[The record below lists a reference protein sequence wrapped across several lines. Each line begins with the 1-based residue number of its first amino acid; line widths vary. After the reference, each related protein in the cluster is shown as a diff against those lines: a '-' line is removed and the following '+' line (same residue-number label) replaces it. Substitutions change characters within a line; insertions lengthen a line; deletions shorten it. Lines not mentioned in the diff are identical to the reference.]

1 MEGITGKILLWMME
15 LGLSEGTSVLMLR
28 IGVIIIMLALTFAID
43 KLCKI
48 TVLPLIK
55 RITAKTD
62 FKWDDYIFNDQVLKD
77 LSSLVSPIIIYA
89 LLPLILPH
97 DAFLDVIMR
106 LCWAY
111 IVIVIMKLA
120 YSVITSLYTMSSEDD
135 KLKLEAKEAVEE
147 TESIIQTEDI
157 Q

>member
-28 IGVIIIMLALTFAID
+28 IGVIITMLALTFAID
-43 KLCKI
+43 KLCKL

-77 LSSLVSPIIIYA
+77 LSSLVSPIII
-89 LLPLILPH
+89 
-97 DAFLDVIMR
+97 
-106 LCWAY
+106 
-111 IVIVIMKLA
+111 
-120 YSVITSLYTMSSEDD
+120 
-135 KLKLEAKEAVEE
+135 
-147 TESIIQTEDI
+147 
-157 Q
+157 